1 MIQLVSILTDSRP
14 PTTPP
19 SYVRGVSAVQKVPE
33 TKAAE
38 SKGTAQQIHGHLTSL
53 KICMSSFV
61 YRDQGLQGVKDRG
74 IDGCMQSRSL
84 SIAFDRLL
92 IVQAVVHH
100 SQEDIIKADPPSV
113 PDHNRMH
120 VRR

>member
-38 SKGTAQQIHGHLTSL
+38 SKGTAQQIHGHLISL

-61 YRDQGLQGVKDRG
+61 NRDQGLQGVKDRG
-74 IDGCMQSRSL
+74 IDGWDAISQFEYCYRQASHYAGCRSSLTGGYHQSRP
-84 SIAFDRLL
+84 
-92 IVQAVVHH
+92 
-100 SQEDIIKADPPSV
+100 DPF
-113 PDHNRMH
+113 
-120 VRR
+120 